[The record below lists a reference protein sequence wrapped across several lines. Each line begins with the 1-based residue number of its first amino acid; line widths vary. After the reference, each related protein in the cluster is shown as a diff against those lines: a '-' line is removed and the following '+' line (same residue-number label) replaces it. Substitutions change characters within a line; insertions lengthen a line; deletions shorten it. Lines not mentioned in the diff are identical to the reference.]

1 MLLHN
6 VSHSGYRSG
15 AESSSPWWSRLSKRS
30 CSWLIYEKLALNTQ
44 SGHQQNEQNTHTPGT
59 WASWRGR
66 SHQWWVTF
74 RLYQFILIHF
84 YFILMVKFGKQ
95 SRPRL
100 CVQNVNMIFKYNL
113 NTLIGYLQLASFL
126 FLGMR
131 QNCDLAVYIDVA
143 KAMSGIKKTFLK
155 PI

>member
-1 MLLHN
+1 
-6 VSHSGYRSG
+6 
-15 AESSSPWWSRLSKRS
+15 
-30 CSWLIYEKLALNTQ
+30 
-44 SGHQQNEQNTHTPGT
+44 
-59 WASWRGR
+59 
-66 SHQWWVTF
+66 
-74 RLYQFILIHF
+74 
-84 YFILMVKFGKQ
+84 
-95 SRPRL
+95 
-100 CVQNVNMIFKYNL
+100 MIFKYNL

>member
-1 MLLHN
+1 MCTK
-6 VSHSGYRSG
+6 Y
-15 AESSSPWWSRLSKRS
+15 
-30 CSWLIYEKLALNTQ
+30 
-44 SGHQQNEQNTHTPGT
+44 
-59 WASWRGR
+59 
-66 SHQWWVTF
+66 
-74 RLYQFILIHF
+74 
-84 YFILMVKFGKQ
+84 
-95 SRPRL
+95 
-100 CVQNVNMIFKYNL
+100 VNMIFKYNL